1 MQKIVARP
9 SFTAQKLRELDE
21 RFAPL
26 SEYCLSEIMNEAKYH
41 HYIAQQKEQIQKMRA
56 LSELEIP
63 ENFDFKSVS
72 GLSNEVVEKLT
83 QIRPPTLYAAS
94 RISGITPAALDILQ
108 IYIKM
113 QSKARKKAD

>member
-1 MQKIVARP
+1 
-9 SFTAQKLRELDE
+9 
-21 RFAPL
+21 
-26 SEYCLSEIMNEAKYH
+26 MNEAKYH

-113 QSKARKKAD
+113 RGKNKILL